1 MTCLLLI
8 NSSNICDFFKYEG
21 RISHIY
27 LNILSF
33 TIKKNLYRKG
43 ERGLNVDPNFVFTC
57 SIVPICETMLPPVTG
72 DSNNNDNKS
81 LLLGILSL
89 NNLNRILLI
98 DTLTI
103 VFRLLYFDRLY
114 NAFSKRMPLL

>member
-1 MTCLLLI
+1 
-8 NSSNICDFFKYEG
+8 
-21 RISHIY
+21 
-27 LNILSF
+27 
-33 TIKKNLYRKG
+33 
-43 ERGLNVDPNFVFTC
+43 
-57 SIVPICETMLPPVTG
+57 MLPPVTG

>member
-1 MTCLLLI
+1 
-8 NSSNICDFFKYEG
+8 
-21 RISHIY
+21 
-27 LNILSF
+27 
-33 TIKKNLYRKG
+33 
-43 ERGLNVDPNFVFTC
+43 
-57 SIVPICETMLPPVTG
+57 MLPPVTG
-72 DSNNNDNKS
+72 DSNNNDNKI